1 MYQNIDKTQTFYY
14 FDHKKEKHIC
24 IGDRKDFI
32 SYLSKFFSDT
42 EYKDTARWEWSILA
56 DQNVTTNDMF
66 VIEEEC
72 YLRPL
77 TFYDGDY
84 RIIDVRDFYEEA
96 VAFYK
101 SNQNCSYRRYF
112 HFKRN
117 HRKYHSGNHMRHKMP
132 KTARII
138 RMDSA
143 VEMKEFSRKSK
154 KTLPRYYDDKA
165 RRVSCSWKDQKKYK
179 KQWMHKINGR
189 NCDSIR
195 YYTEE
200 D

>member
-14 FDHKKEKHIC
+14 FDHKKENHIC
-24 IGDRKDFI
+24 IGDRKDFV

-56 DQNVTTNDMF
+56 DQNVTMNDTF

-96 VAFYK
+96 VDFYK
-101 SNQNCSYRRYF
+101 SNQSCSHRRYF

-143 VEMKEFSRKSK
+143 VEIKEFSRKSK

-179 KQWMHKINGR
+179 KQWMHKINSR